1 MDHAEVLERLEVA
14 AAEPGA
20 LDRLMAGDTP
30 DSMAIA
36 GHLAGCPACAADLE
50 AIRRTADV
58 AREAIRSEPG
68 ADLRERTLAYVR
80 VAGRPRGSA
89 DVGSEAGRPGDV
101 HLPSASPPELPMASP
116 PGLPPPGRAASRGVT
131 RRRAGWAVAAAVVLI
146 VASAA
151 GGYLLAGARDDDARQ
166 AQQREIAILADAAA
180 TSVRVSSAADAQQVA
195 LSATSGAPDA
205 SGSVVFSASVGELV
219 ATATDLP
226 APGGGQEYGCW
237 VEVAGQRQRLG
248 RMYQAGD
255 IWTWAGPAAGLGALP
270 PGSTF
275 GVSLGERGGGPGS
288 TPVLTGTI

>member
-1 MDHAEVLERLEVA
+1 MDHAEILERLEVA
-14 AAEPGA
+14 ATEPGA

-36 GHLAGCPACAADLE
+36 GHLAGCPACAAELE

-58 AREAIRSEPG
+58 AREAIRSAPD

-80 VAGRPRGSA
+80 VAGRPRGST
-89 DVGSEAGRPGDV
+89 DTGSEAGRPGG
-101 HLPSASPPELPMASP
+101 AELPMASP
-116 PGLPPPGRAASRGVT
+116 PELPSPARAASRGAT

-151 GGYLLAGARDDDARQ
+151 GGYLLGGGRDDDARQ

-180 TSVRVSSAADAQQVA
+180 TSARVSSAPDAEQVA
-195 LSATSGAPDA
+195 LSATSGAPGA

-219 ATATDLP
+219 ATATHLP
-226 APGGGQEYGCW
+226 APGDGQEYGCW

-248 RMYQAGD
+248 RMYRAGD
-255 IWTWAGPAAGLGALP
+255 IWTWAGPADGLGALP

-288 TPVLTGTI
+288 TPVLTGTL